1 MKAFEPTR
9 VVGYPVHAE
18 NYTYNRK
25 ISTDTFQLQNHQELL
40 VVVCFYLYTFM
51 RQTRVQKCHV
61 TNNSGWL

>member
-25 ISTDTFQLQNHQELL
+25 ISTDTLQLQNHQELP
-40 VVVCFYLYTFM
+40 V
-51 RQTRVQKCHV
+51 
-61 TNNSGWL
+61 